1 MTSNNLKLKYLL
13 ISIAIVITFATFY
26 YTQNLVKELQKSE
39 REIVEL
45 YAKSLEFIANSNPAG
60 NEDFTFIFENIIK
73 RINFPLILTDAN
85 NNASIYQLGSSVKNV
100 EIDST
105 LSQEKLQIFLNNKV
119 KELSNIHPPITV
131 SYKDSSDSI
140 RILNKIYY
148 GNSDVVQKLQY
159 YPFLQIIF
167 ALLFL
172 TISYLSFSYLKKN
185 EQSNIWVGMAKEIAH
200 QLGTPI
206 SSLMGW
212 TELLKMKYKKPE
224 EVLYVSNE
232 MESDLTRLN
241 KITNRFSKIGSKPIL
256 KEKNIGSAIYNVI
269 KYFKKRLPQTGK
281 DVELIFNETKDIVT
295 KLNSELFEWVIENLI
310 KNAIDAIGS
319 NKGKIIISL
328 SETDDKIIIE
338 VSDNGKGISSKH
350 KKDIFKPGYSTKNRG
365 WGLGLSLSKRIIE
378 DYHKGKLILKSSVQN
393 EGTVFKITLPKHIS

>member
-1 MTSNNLKLKYLL
+1 MSFNNLKLKYLL
-13 ISIAIVITFATFY
+13 ISFAVVITFATFY

-45 YAKSLEFIANSNPAG
+45 YAKSLEFIANSNPTG

-85 NNASIYQLGSSVKNV
+85 DNASIYQLGSSVKNI

-105 LSQEKLQIFLNNKV
+105 LNQEQLQIFLNRKV
-119 KELSNIHPPITV
+119 KELSNIHQPITV
-131 SYKDSSDSI
+131 AYKDSANNTI
-140 RILNKIYY
+140 ILNKIYY

-159 YPFLQIIF
+159 YPFLQILF
-167 ALLFL
+167 AVLFL

-212 TELLKMKYKKPE
+212 TELLKLKYKKPE

-256 KEKNIGSAIYNVI
+256 KEKNIAESIYNVT
-269 KYFKKRLPQTGK
+269 KYFERRLPQTGK
-281 DVELIFNETKDIVT
+281 DVLLIFNSTKKIVT
-295 KLNSELFEWVIENLI
+295 RLNSELFEWVIENLI

-319 NKGKIIISL
+319 KKGKIEISL
-328 SETDDKIIIE
+328 SENDDNIIIE
-338 VSDNGKGISSKH
+338 VADNGKGISSKH

-378 DYHKGKLILKSSVQN
+378 DYHKGKLVLKSSVQD
-393 EGTVFKITLPKHIS
+393 EGTVFRIILPKEIS

>member
-1 MTSNNLKLKYLL
+1 MSTNNLKLKYLL
-13 ISIAIVITFATFY
+13 ISIAVIITFATFY

-45 YAKSLEFIANSNPAG
+45 YAKSLEFIANSNSTG

-73 RINFPLILTDAN
+73 RINFPLILTDSN
-85 NNASIYQLGSSVKNV
+85 NVASIYQLGSSVKNI

-105 LSQEKLQIFLNNKV
+105 LNQEQLQLFLNEKV
-119 KELSNIHPPITV
+119 KELSKIHAPITV
-131 SYKDSSDSI
+131 TYKDSKNLPV
-140 RILNKIYY
+140 ILNKIYY

-159 YPFLQIIF
+159 YPFLQILF

-185 EQSNIWVGMAKEIAH
+185 EQSKIWVGMAKEIAH

-212 TELLKMKYKKPE
+212 VELLKLKYKKPE
-224 EVLYVSNE
+224 EVIYVANE
-232 MESDLTRLN
+232 MNSDLTRLN

-256 KEKNIGSAIYNVI
+256 KEKSITESIYNVT
-269 KYFKKRLPQTGK
+269 KYFERRLPQTGK
-281 DVELIFNETKDIVT
+281 DVELIFNPKKNIIT
-295 KLNSELFEWVIENLI
+295 KLNSELFEWVIENLV

-319 NKGKIIISL
+319 SKGKIEIFL
-328 SETDDKIIIE
+328 SENDNNIFIE

-365 WGLGLSLSKRIIE
+365 WGLGLSLSKRIIDE
-378 DYHKGKLILKSSVQN
+378 YHKGKLLLKSSVQE
-393 EGTVFKITLPKHIS
+393 EGTVFKIILPKT

>member
-1 MTSNNLKLKYLL
+1 MSSNNLKLKYLL
-13 ISIAIVITFATFY
+13 ISIAIIITFATFY

-45 YAKSLEFIANSNPAG
+45 YAKSLEFIANSNTTG

-85 NNASIYQLGSSVKNV
+85 DNASIYQLGSSVKNID
-100 EIDST
+100 IDST
-105 LSQEKLQIFLNNKV
+105 LNQEQLQKFLNQKV
-119 KELSNIHPPITV
+119 KELSDIHPPITV
-131 SYKDSSDSI
+131 AYKDSANNTI
-140 RILNKIYY
+140 ILNKIYY

-159 YPFLQIIF
+159 YPFLQILF
-167 ALLFL
+167 AVLFL

-212 TELLKMKYKKPE
+212 TELLKLKYKKPE

-256 KEKNIGSAIYNVI
+256 KERNIGDAIYNVT
-269 KYFKKRLPQTGK
+269 KYFERRLPQTGK
-281 DVELIFNETKDIVT
+281 DVLLIFDSKKNIVT

-319 NKGKIIISL
+319 RKGKIEISL
-328 SETDDKIIIE
+328 SENDDNIIIE

-378 DYHKGKLILKSSVQN
+378 DYHKGKLVLKSSVQN
-393 EGTVFKITLPKHIS
+393 EGTVFRITLPKNIS

>member
-1 MTSNNLKLKYLL
+1 MSFNNLKLKYLL
-13 ISIAIVITFATFY
+13 ISFAVVITFATFY

-45 YAKSLEFIANSNPAG
+45 YAKSLEFIANSNPTG

-85 NNASIYQLGSSVKNV
+85 DNASIYQLGSSVKNI

-105 LSQEKLQIFLNNKV
+105 LNQEQLQIFLNRKV
-119 KELSNIHPPITV
+119 KELSNIHQPITV
-131 SYKDSSDSI
+131 AYKDSANNTI
-140 RILNKIYY
+140 ILNKIYY

-159 YPFLQIIF
+159 YPFLQILF
-167 ALLFL
+167 AVLFL

-212 TELLKMKYKKPE
+212 TELLKLKYKKPE

-256 KEKNIGSAIYNVI
+256 KEKNIAESIYNVT
-269 KYFKKRLPQTGK
+269 KYFERRLPQTGK
-281 DVELIFNETKDIVT
+281 DVLLIFNSTKKIVT
-295 KLNSELFEWVIENLI
+295 RLNSELFEWVIENLI

-319 NKGKIIISL
+319 KKGKIEISL
-328 SETDDKIIIE
+328 SENDDNIIIE
-338 VSDNGKGISSKH
+338 VADNGKGISSKH
-350 KKDIFKPGYSTKNRG
+350 KKDILKPGYSTKNRG

-378 DYHKGKLILKSSVQN
+378 DYHKGKLVLKSSVQD
-393 EGTVFKITLPKHIS
+393 EGTVFRIILPKEIS

>member
-1 MTSNNLKLKYLL
+1 MSTNNLKLKYLL
-13 ISIAIVITFATFY
+13 ISIAVIITFATFY

-45 YAKSLEFIANSNPAG
+45 YAKSLEFIANSNSTG

-73 RINFPLILTDAN
+73 RINFPLILTDSN
-85 NNASIYQLGSSVKNV
+85 NVASIYQLGSSVKNI

-105 LSQEKLQIFLNNKV
+105 LNQEQLQLFLNEKV
-119 KELSNIHPPITV
+119 KELSKIHAPITV
-131 SYKDSSDSI
+131 TYKDSKNLPV
-140 RILNKIYY
+140 ILNKIYY

-159 YPFLQIIF
+159 YPFLQILF

-185 EQSNIWVGMAKEIAH
+185 EQSKIWVGMAKEIAH

-212 TELLKMKYKKPE
+212 VELLKLKYKKPE
-224 EVLYVSNE
+224 EVIYVANE
-232 MESDLTRLN
+232 MNSDLTRLN

-256 KEKNIGSAIYNVI
+256 KEKSITESIYNVT
-269 KYFKKRLPQTGK
+269 KYFERRLPQTGK
-281 DVELIFNETKDIVT
+281 DVELIFNPKKNIIT
-295 KLNSELFEWVIENLI
+295 KLNSELFEWVIENLV

-319 NKGKIIISL
+319 SKGKIEISL
-328 SETDDKIIIE
+328 SDNNNNIFIE

-365 WGLGLSLSKRIIE
+365 WGLGLSLSKRIIDE
-378 DYHKGKLILKSSVQN
+378 YHKGKLILKSSVQE
-393 EGTVFKITLPKHIS
+393 EGTVFKIILPKT